1 MQALIIS
8 SLLGLGQ
15 GLLVKLLSK
24 EALKV
29 LFVKVTEMIVKSTK
43 TEHDDQIW
51 NDLKPILTKFD
62 EK

>member
-1 MQALIIS
+1 MQALILS
-8 SLLGLGQ
+8 SLIGLGQ
-15 GLLVKLLSK
+15 GLLIKLLSK

-43 TEHDDQIW
+43 TTHDDEIW
-51 NDLKPILTKFD
+51 SDLKPILSKFD

>member
-1 MQALIIS
+1 MQAIIIS

-62 EK
+62 E